1 LFRFPDFPKMSLA
14 ATESWSELRAFLILG
29 RVSNLPTVWSN
40 CLAGWLLGG
49 GGPWWRFALL
59 CCGATFLYI
68 GGMFLNDAF
77 DADFDR
83 QHRRERPIP
92 RGAISLERVWFW
104 GFIWLGLGGLAL
116 MLLGKATAILT
127 LILAGCILLYDA
139 IHKLIVFSPLLM
151 AACRLFLYL
160 VAGSTTVEGVTGLT
174 LWSAVA
180 LAAYIVGLSYLARKE
195 SLPGVLRYWPCY
207 LLSVPILLALLVNNG
222 EFRQRGILLSI
233 ILGLWAIRC
242 LRHTLVETVRNIG
255 RTVSGLLAGIV
266 LVDFLAVASATP
278 QTGAVFLVLFVSALL
293 LQRFVPAT

>member
-1 LFRFPDFPKMSLA
+1 MTFA
-14 ATESWSELRAFLILG
+14 ATASTSELRAFLVLG
-29 RVSNLPTVWSN
+29 RVSNVPTVWSN

-59 CCGATFLYI
+59 CFGATCLYI

-92 RGAISLERVWFW
+92 RGTISLERVWFW
-104 GFIWLGLGGLAL
+104 GFAWLGIGGLAL
-116 MLLGKATAILT
+116 ISLGKTTAILT

-160 VAGSTTVEGVTGLT
+160 VAGSTTIDGVTGLT

-222 EFRQRGILLSI
+222 EFRSRGVLLSV
-233 ILGLWAIRC
+233 ILCLWVIRC
-242 LRHTLVETVRNIG
+242 LFHTFGGAGRNIG

-266 LVDFLAVASATP
+266 LVDLLAVAGATP
-278 QTGAVFLVLFVSALL
+278 QIGAVFLVLFVSALL
-293 LQRFVPAT
+293 FQRYVPAT